1 MEKFIITGTGRSG
14 TGYIATLLTALG
26 VPCGHENVFHPETV
40 KSNIEFASYAG
51 DASWLAA
58 PFISQ
63 LANQAHVLHQV
74 RNPIAVARSFIGIG
88 FFNDQPTPDHLPY
101 LRFLNGVAGFQHLD
115 SLEERFMS
123 HWVYWNRYVED
134 QARSAGLAYQRYRLE
149 DVTPAMIQRVIL
161 LPLGLQYD
169 ESIILKAQEKIGTKT
184 NRRTRNLTISNQT
197 LKQYSMYA
205 HFESLANE
213 YGYDLDK
220 LS

>member
-1 MEKFIITGTGRSG
+1 MEKFIITGVGRSG
-14 TGYIATLLTALG
+14 TGYIATLLTAL
-26 VPCGHENVFHPETV
+26 
-40 KSNIEFASYAG
+40 
-51 DASWLAA
+51 AA

-63 LANQAHVLHQV
+63 LTNQAHVFHQV
-74 RNPIAVARSFIGIG
+74 R
-88 FFNDQPTPDHLPY
+88 
-101 LRFLNGVAGFQHLD
+101 
-115 SLEERFMS
+115 
-123 HWVYWNRYVED
+123 
-134 QARSAGLAYQRYRLE
+134 SADLAYQRYRLE
-149 DVTPAMIQRVIL
+149 DVTPEMIQRVIL